1 MAFPVCSVIYLGNS
15 HFFEEKDKKIKR
27 EKILN
32 EG

>member
-1 MAFPVCSVIYLGNS
+1 MVWTAINS

>member
-1 MAFPVCSVIYLGNS
+1 MFQTAINS